1 MGCMRLY
8 EMWGILYLRYILECF
23 GILLSKRNENNCTLF
38 IRTHNIIVKKSL
50 LFIVVNRR
58 RIVCGKQL
66 D

>member
-1 MGCMRLY
+1 MKCGVF
-8 EMWGILYLRYILECF
+8 YILDIF
-23 GILLSKRNENNCTLF
+23 WNASVFLLSKRNENNCTLF